1 MDAQKLFRVIVTAGI
16 LVTVVLVFSRGESV
30 AAAPTGS
37 GGHSLTGIVWQDFCA
52 FDCFAGSSLRAG
64 NGVVDLAERRQAGIK
79 VGLSRGVC
87 GERKIKF
94 TARTNSVGRY
104 RFNGLSAGTYCLSV
118 NARQSKKAFPKPGA
132 WTSPGGGGSAL
143 LMRYTV
149 IVPSSGS
156 DPQVNFGWNR
166 AP

>member
-1 MDAQKLFRVIVTAGI
+1 MNARRLLRVFLTAGI
-16 LVTVVLVFSRGESV
+16 LVAGGLVFSMGERA
-30 AAAPTGS
+30 AAAPAGS
-37 GGHSLTGIVWQDFCA
+37 GGHSLSGIVWQDFCA

-79 VGLSRGVC
+79 VGLARGVC
-87 GERKIKF
+87 GERKIKY
-94 TARTNSVGRY
+94 TARTNSLGRY

-149 IVPSSGS
+149 IVPATGS
-156 DPQVNFGWNR
+156 DPQVNFGWNV